1 MENFSFGLYMLM
13 YVVVLGI
20 AWFLIGKFNQEYKLY
35 CKFSKGDE
43 MLKLMAKDPLRFHN
57 SIVYLMVCAMHSNYS
72 SLQYDKLKLIVRYIC
87 EVCPVVYQKEMLV
100 NLKKL
105 IGDEEFRNRF
115 SGDNPII
122 DIDSFLKGK
131 PDFIKKFVTY
141 SYVIPLNGVGLAEEM
156 SKILTEDDKIYLM
169 YILFR
174 VATAN
179 GRFTT
184 TGSESSLDVMNKL
197 VMNKLCVDGLKIA
210 KEELNLLIQQYTNK
224 NLQGWYD
231 EHFGRKSE
239 LYPSFD
245 QIGSVFRS
253 EDKPFAFV
261 DQVKETVMTKSVC
274 DVWVYSMLLSIIIY
288 GVIACRI
295 SSLGMLAV
303 GFFIPFGGFFVI
315 AAFRP
320 LSNQDFE
327 SIRYYIL
334 RTKKE
339 NECLFGFLIIYAV
352 CSLIYIFLLLW
363 GISYLLYLDGYKLWW
378 I

>member
-1 MENFSFGLYMLM
+1 MENISFWLYMLM

-20 AWFLIGKFNQEYKLY
+20 AWFLVGKFNQEYKLY
-35 CKFSKGDE
+35 CKFLKGDE

-87 EVCPVVYQKEMLV
+87 EVCPVVYQKEMLET
-100 NLKKL
+100 LKKL
-105 IGDEEFRNRF
+105 IGDEALRNSF
-115 SGDNPII
+115 SGDKPII

-179 GRFTT
+179 GKFTT

-197 VMNKLCVDGLKIA
+197 CVDGLKIT
-210 KEELNLLIQQYTNK
+210 KEELDLLIQQYTNK

-231 EHFGRKSE
+231 EHFGRKSD

-245 QIGSVFRS
+245 QIGNIFRS

-261 DQVKETVMTKSVC
+261 DQVKDTAMTTSVYLLILLIFILNFIMYIVIL
-274 DVWVYSMLLSIIIY
+274 VWEHSTMFGNGHWWLFYLGII
-288 GVIACRI
+288 
-295 SSLGMLAV
+295 S
-303 GFFIPFGGFFVI
+303 
-315 AAFRP
+315 
-320 LSNQDFE
+320 
-327 SIRYYIL
+327 
-334 RTKKE
+334 
-339 NECLFGFLIIYAV
+339 
-352 CSLIYIFLLLW
+352 YIFLLCFIGQGYNHKFESAQYYLLRTIKENKWQIRNLIICSVYSLFIIFSILW
-363 GISYLLYLDGYKLWW
+363 CVSYLLYLDGYKLWW

>member
-1 MENFSFGLYMLM
+1 MININFLLLILLYVIIFG
-13 YVVVLGI
+13 VVCY
-20 AWFLIGKFNQEYKLY
+20 LIKKIKQEYQLY
-35 CKFSKGDE
+35 RSFTKNDG
-43 MLKLMAKDPLRFHN
+43 MRNLMAKDPLRFHN
-57 SIVYLMVCAMHSNYS
+57 SIVYLMVCAMHSNYT

-105 IGDEEFRNRF
+105 IGDEEIRNRF
-115 SGDNPII
+115 SGEKSII
-122 DIDSFLKGK
+122 NIDYFLEGK
-131 PDFIKKFVTY
+131 PDFIKEFVIY
-141 SYVIPLNGVGLAEEM
+141 SYVLPLNGVGLAEEM

-179 GRFTT
+179 GKFTT
-184 TGSESSLDVMNKL
+184 TGSESSLV

-210 KEELNLLIQQYTNK
+210 KEELDLLIQQYTNK

-231 EHFGRKSE
+231 EHFGRKRD

-245 QIGSVFRS
+245 QIGNIFRS

-261 DQVKETVMTKSVC
+261 DQVNDTVMTKSV
-274 DVWVYSMLLSIIIY
+274 YSLFLLIIILNLVMY
-288 GVIACRI
+288 TVIRRFDNVHWWFIYATFILLVFNGYLGVVF
-295 SSLGMLAV
+295 SHKY
-303 GFFIPFGGFFVI
+303 
-315 AAFRP
+315 
-320 LSNQDFE
+320 E
-327 SIRYYIL
+327 SVQYYIL

-339 NECLFGFLIIYAV
+339 NKWQIRNLII
-352 CSLIYIFLLLW
+352 CSVYSLFIIFSILW
-363 GISYLLYLDGYKLWW
+363 CVSYLLFLEGYKLWW

>member
-1 MENFSFGLYMLM
+1 MENISFWLYMLM

-105 IGDEEFRNRF
+105 IGDEELRNRF
-115 SGDNPII
+115 SGDKPII

-131 PDFIKKFVTY
+131 PDFIKKFITGNVF
-141 SYVIPLNGVGLAEEM
+141 SLNGVGLAEEM
-156 SKILTEDDKIYLM
+156 SKILTEKDKIYLM
-169 YILFR
+169 YLLFR

-179 GRFTT
+179 GKFTT
-184 TGSESSLDVMNKL
+184 TGSESSLDVMK
-197 VMNKLCVDGLKIA
+197 KLCVDGLKIA
-210 KEELNLLIQQYTNK
+210 KKELDLLILQYTNK

-231 EHFGRKSE
+231 EHFGRKRD

-245 QIGSVFRS
+245 QIGNIFRS

-274 DVWVYSMLLSIIIY
+274 DVLSHSIVLSFIMYI
-288 GVIACRI
+288 VIACRM
-295 SSLGMLAV
+295 SSDNYLWMLPFVFIHLGGL
-303 GFFIPFGGFFVI
+303 FVI
-315 AAFRP
+315 EGFNP
-320 LSNQDFE
+320 LSYSGLE

-339 NECLFGFLIIYAV
+339 NDYLLRFLIFNAV
-352 CSLIYIFLLLW
+352 FSFVFIFILLW
-363 GISYLLYLDGYKLWW
+363 GVSYLLYLDGYKLWW

>member
-1 MENFSFGLYMLM
+1 MENISFWLYMLM

-20 AWFLIGKFNQEYKLY
+20 AWFLVGKFNQEYKLY

-72 SLQYDKLKLIVRYIC
+72 SLLYDKLKLIVRYIC

-115 SGDNPII
+115 SGDKPII

-141 SYVIPLNGVGLAEEM
+141 SYVIPLDGVGLAEEM

-179 GRFTT
+179 GKFTT

-197 VMNKLCVDGLKIA
+197 CVDGLKIT
-210 KEELNLLIQQYTNK
+210 KEELDLLIQQYTNK

-231 EHFGRKSE
+231 EHFGRKRD

-245 QIGSVFRS
+245 QIGNIFRS

-261 DQVKETVMTKSVC
+261 DQVKDTAMTTSVYLLIFLIIILNFMMYTVIRMFDNVHWWFIY
-274 DVWVYSMLLSIIIY
+274 VAFILFVFNGYLGVVYSHKY
-288 GVIACRI
+288 
-295 SSLGMLAV
+295 
-303 GFFIPFGGFFVI
+303 
-315 AAFRP
+315 
-320 LSNQDFE
+320 E
-327 SIRYYIL
+327 SVQYYIL

-339 NECLFGFLIIYAV
+339 NKWQIRNLII
-352 CSLIYIFLLLW
+352 CSVYSLFIIFSILW
-363 GISYLLYLDGYKLWW
+363 CVSYLLFLDGYKLWW

>member
-1 MENFSFGLYMLM
+1 M

-20 AWFLIGKFNQEYKLY
+20 AWFLVGKFNQEYKLY
-35 CKFSKGDE
+35 CKFLKGDE

-87 EVCPVVYQKEMLV
+87 EVCPVVYQKEMLET
-100 NLKKL
+100 LKKL
-105 IGDEEFRNRF
+105 IGDEALRNSF
-115 SGDNPII
+115 SGDKPII

-179 GRFTT
+179 GKFTT

-197 VMNKLCVDGLKIA
+197 CVDGLKIT
-210 KEELNLLIQQYTNK
+210 KEELDLLIQQYTNK

-231 EHFGRKSE
+231 EHFGRKSD

-245 QIGSVFRS
+245 QIGNIFRS

-261 DQVKETVMTKSVC
+261 DQVKDTAMTTSVYLLILLIFILNFIMYIVIL
-274 DVWVYSMLLSIIIY
+274 VWEHSTMFGNGHWWLFYLGII
-288 GVIACRI
+288 
-295 SSLGMLAV
+295 S
-303 GFFIPFGGFFVI
+303 
-315 AAFRP
+315 
-320 LSNQDFE
+320 
-327 SIRYYIL
+327 
-334 RTKKE
+334 
-339 NECLFGFLIIYAV
+339 
-352 CSLIYIFLLLW
+352 YIFLLCFIGQGYNHKFESAQYYLLRTIKENKWQIRNLIICSVYSLFIIFSILW
-363 GISYLLYLDGYKLWW
+363 CVSYLLYLDGYKLWW

>member
-1 MENFSFGLYMLM
+1 MENISFWLYMLM

-20 AWFLIGKFNQEYKLY
+20 AWFLVGKFNQEYKLY

-87 EVCPVVYQKEMLV
+87 EVCPVVYQKEMLET
-100 NLKKL
+100 LKKL
-105 IGDEEFRNRF
+105 IGDEALRNSF
-115 SGDNPII
+115 SGDKPII

-141 SYVIPLNGVGLAEEM
+141 SYIIPLNGVGLAEEM

-197 VMNKLCVDGLKIA
+197 CVDGLKIA
-210 KEELNLLIQQYTNK
+210 KEDLDLLIQQYTNK

-245 QIGSVFRS
+245 QIGNIFRS

-261 DQVKETVMTKSVC
+261 DQVKDTVMTKSV
-274 DVWVYSMLLSIIIY
+274 YSLFLLIIILNLMMY
-288 GVIACRI
+288 TVIRMFDNVHWWFC
-295 SSLGMLAV
+295 G
-303 GFFIPFGGFFVI
+303 
-315 AAFRP
+315 
-320 LSNQDFE
+320 
-327 SIRYYIL
+327 
-334 RTKKE
+334 
-339 NECLFGFLIIYAV
+339 
-352 CSLIYIFLLLW
+352 IYI
-363 GISYLLYLDGYKLWW
+363 IC